1 MPNSATE
8 IQDRI
13 LMQAHDLF
21 MQYGL
26 KSVSMDDIS
35 KKIGISKK
43 TIYLYYTDKESLVK
57 SVVEL
62 VVTKNSKIQLEQRE
76 VSENAIHEEFLII
89 EHMGDL
95 FKTMNPSIMFDM
107 QKYYPNAF
115 AFFIAHKNTFI
126 HGMIKDNIIRG
137 INEELYKADINIDLL
152 TKFRVESALMPFNT
166 DFQRDLKHNMFEVCK
181 ELSEHFMQGIAT
193 KKGQKLIEKYKKSI

>member
-1 MPNSATE
+1 
-8 IQDRI
+8 
-13 LMQAHDLF
+13 

-62 VVTKNSKIQLEQRE
+62 VVSKNSKAHLEKRE

-95 FKTMNPSIMFDM
+95 FKTMNPSILFDM
-107 QKYYPNAF
+107 QKYYPLAF
-115 AFFIAHKNTFI
+115 SYFLAHKNTFI
-126 HGMIKDNIIRG
+126 RGMIKDNIVRG
-137 INEELYKADINIDLL
+137 IKEELYKSDINVELL

-166 DFQRDLKHNMFEVCK
+166 EFQKELKNNMFEICK
-181 ELSEHFMQGIAT
+181 ELSEHFMFGIAT